1 MIDIYSEKLVDL
13 ADAPQKLPG
22 SPSHQTVYR
31 WCELGCRA
39 LNGQLVFLEFVKI
52 GRKRY
57 TSVEAFER
65 FCNALS
71 AHFD

>member
-1 MIDIYSEKLVDL
+1 MIDIYSEKLVDI
-13 ADAPQKLPG
+13 ADAPKKLPT
-22 SPSHQTVYR
+22 SPSRNTVYR

-39 LNGQLVFLEFVKI
+39 LNGQLIFLEFVKI

-57 TSVEAFER
+57 TSIEAFER

-71 AHFD
+71 ANLE